1 MKTSILSFFAAGA
14 MLLASSTPAIAA
26 HDSIITPEQRIERS
40 AQELAAESIEL
51 ATQEVKKARQKSS
64 KLRAEIDERLK
75 DTIINGKKLKES
87 RYSDDYAWQYNNR
100 LQSEQNIINKSF
112 EFVEKLGQGILIF
125 VSVIIILI
133 IIGMYISRRQK
144 YKIIEKAI
152 ENNYPLPPGFISKN
166 TRTAPATTVQHIH
179 YSSAQAQSG
188 NIPAGS
194 KKIVREYNVSDWANF
209 RSGIKWCA
217 WGIAFLLFFI
227 IKNAPVWVFALI
239 PLITGIGKLF
249 AAYQIQKASNNAKVS
264 TSTTSDDTSVPTP
277 PPFGNNEDN
286 TSHN

>member
-14 MLLASSTPAIAA
+14 MLLASSSPAIAA

-51 ATQEVKKARQKSS
+51 ATQEVKKARQKSN

-133 IIGMYISRRQK
+133 IILIKLLKENGFYGK
-144 YKIIEKAI
+144 
-152 ENNYPLPPGFISKN
+152 ENNIDDI
-166 TRTAPATTVQHIH
+166 ACVVPAIM
-179 YSSAQAQSG
+179 
-188 NIPAGS
+188 
-194 KKIVREYNVSDWANF
+194 
-209 RSGIKWCA
+209 C
-217 WGIAFLLFFI
+217 L
-227 IKNAPVWVFALI
+227 
-239 PLITGIGKLF
+239 
-249 AAYQIQKASNNAKVS
+249 
-264 TSTTSDDTSVPTP
+264 
-277 PPFGNNEDN
+277 
-286 TSHN
+286 

>member
-1 MKTSILSFFAAGA
+1 MKTSILSFFVAGA

-26 HDSIITPEQRIERS
+26 NDSTITPEQRIERS

-112 EFVEKLGQGILIF
+112 EFIEKLGQGILIF

-133 IIGMYISRRQK
+133 IIGIYISRRQK

-152 ENNYPLPPGFISKN
+152 ENNYPLPPGFI
-166 TRTAPATTVQHIH
+166 
-179 YSSAQAQSG
+179 
-188 NIPAGS
+188 
-194 KKIVREYNVSDWANF
+194 
-209 RSGIKWCA
+209 C
-217 WGIAFLLFFI
+217 
-227 IKNAPVWVFALI
+227 
-239 PLITGIGKLF
+239 GIG
-249 AAYQIQKASNNAKVS
+249 
-264 TSTTSDDTSVPTP
+264 
-277 PPFGNNEDN
+277 
-286 TSHN
+286 